1 MAEVT
6 VSQFAEVLKV
16 PVDRLLVQLDQAG
29 IKVSG
34 PNDRI
39 SDDAKL
45 ELLTHLRRSHGS
57 GAGGDAAPSK
67 ITLKRKTQQELKL
80 ASSQGRARTVNVEVR
95 RQRTYVKRDV
105 LEEQARQHQ
114 DELDQKRREVEDAA
128 RREAERIEAERLEA
142 ERLEA
147 ENRRRVEE
155 EEAARNRAQEEAR
168 AAEQR
173 AREEE
178 ERREQELREERE
190 RQEQER
196 LAAQQAVQAA
206 EAAAAVVAAAEPTT
220 PPPAQRP
227 QTAPPARPQAA
238 SPARPQP
245 AFAARP
251 QPAPPARSQ
260 PASPARPQP
269 GAQPGRDRPQPSAP
283 VGRERPHGPASTQ
296 RAPGASP
303 AGDGHTR
310 YGRQELH
317 VAGDVSSRYK
327 KKRRTKSSSRSVH
340 ASADGRHGFEMPT
353 APVVREVSIGET
365 VTVAELAQKM
375 AIKAT
380 EVIKVLMNMGVMVT
394 INQPIDQ
401 DTAVLVVEEMGH
413 TPKVLKEN
421 QIEQDLQGAQAE
433 EEAQPRPP
441 VVTVMGHVDHGKT
454 SLLDYI
460 RRTKV
465 AAGEA
470 GGITQHIGAYHVDT
484 PKGGV
489 TFLDTPGH
497 AAFTAMR
504 ARGAKATDVVVLV
517 VAADDGVMPQTT
529 EAIQHAR
536 AANVPIV
543 VAVNKI
549 DKSEADPDRVRTE
562 LSKQEVIPEEWGGQ
576 NMFVNVSARTG
587 DGIDNLLEAILLQAE
602 VLELRAPRTGLAGG
616 VVIESSVEKGR
627 GAVATVLVKKGTLKL
642 GDPIIAGSEFGRVRA
657 MFDESGKAVQEAP
670 PSMPVVVLGLSAAPN
685 AGDEMLAVE
694 SERKARE
701 VALYRQ
707 GKFRDVKLARQAT
720 RAEDVFSQMGEEK
733 AGVVSVL
740 LKADVQGSVEALRE
754 ALTKLST
761 AEVQVKVVA
770 SGLGGI
776 TVSDV
781 QLAAASKALIIGF
794 NVRADSG
801 ARDAVKDTGVE
812 VRYYSII
819 YEAIDDVKQMMSG
832 MLQPEIKEQIVGVAQ
847 VREVFRSSKFGVVAG
862 CLVAEG
868 FVRRNNPIR
877 VLRDNVVI
885 FEGALESLRRFKDD
899 VNEVRAG
906 TECGI
911 GVKNYQDVRVG
922 DQIECFSRVEVAR
935 TLQ

>member
-34 PNDRI
+34 PDDRI

-45 ELLTHLRRSHGS
+45 ELLTHLRRTHGS
-57 GAGGDAAPSK
+57 GDDGDAAPRK
-67 ITLKRKTQQELKL
+67 ITLRRKTQSELKL
-80 ASSQGRARTVNVEVR
+80 ASVQGRARTVNVEVR
-95 RQRTYVKRDV
+95 QQRTYIKRDV
-105 LEEQARQHQ
+105 LEEKARQQQ
-114 DELDQKRREVEDAA
+114 DEIDQKRREAEEAVQ
-128 RREAERIEAERLEA
+128 READRIEAERREH
-142 ERLEA
+142 ERVES

-155 EEAARNRAQEEAR
+155 EQARKKAQEDTR
-168 AAEQR
+168 RLAEER
-173 AREEE
+173 AREETE
-178 ERREQELREERE
+178 NRERE
-190 RQEQER
+190 RLEQQR
-196 LAAQQAVQAA
+196 RAA
-206 EAAAAVVAAAEPTT
+206 EAPQERAAAATVAPAAPVARQQAPAPVQR
-220 PPPAQRP
+220 PPQPAAPAQRQQQP
-227 QTAPPARPQAA
+227 
-238 SPARPQP
+238 SPQP
-245 AFAARP
+245 TRP
-251 QPAPPARSQ
+251 PAPPAGARQ
-260 PASPARPQP
+260 P
-269 GAQPGRDRPQPSAP
+269 PSAAP
-283 VGRERPHGPASTQ
+283 VQRPGQPPAAAQDDKS
-296 RAPGASP
+296 
-303 AGDGHTR
+303 TR

-327 KKRRTKSSSRSVH
+327 KKRRSKGRMMPS
-340 ASADGRHGFEMPT
+340 SADGKHGFEMPT
-353 APVVREVSIGET
+353 APVVREVGIGGT
-365 VTVAELAQKM
+365 VTVADLAQKM
-375 AIKAT
+375 AVKAN
-380 EVIKVLMNMGVMVT
+380 EVIKVLMNMGVMAT

-413 TPKVLKEN
+413 TPKVVREN
-421 QIEQDLQGAQAE
+421 QIEVDLQGAPE
-433 EEAQPRPP
+433 EVEDSGDPRPP

-470 GGITQHIGAYHVDT
+470 GGITQHIGAYHVET
-484 PKGGV
+484 AGGYI

-517 VAADDGVMPQTT
+517 VAADDGVMPQTV

-536 AANVPIV
+536 AAGVPIV
-543 VAVNKI
+543 VAVNKT
-549 DKSEADPDRVRTE
+549 DKSDADPDRVRQE

-576 NMFVNVSARTG
+576 NIFVNVSARTG
-587 DGIDNLLEAILLQAE
+587 DGVDKLLEAILLQAE
-602 VLELRAPRTGLAGG
+602 VMELRAPRDGLASGI
-616 VVIESSVEKGR
+616 VIESSVEKGR
-627 GAVATVLVKKGTLKL
+627 GAVVTVLVKKGTLHV

-657 MFDESGKAVQEAP
+657 MFDETGKAVQEAL
-670 PSMPVVVLGLSAAPN
+670 PSTPVVVLGLSSPPN
-685 AGDEMLAVE
+685 AGDEMLALE

-707 GKFRDVKLARQAT
+707 SKTRDVKLAGQRTSA
-720 RAEDVFSQMGEEK
+720 ADVFSQMGEDK

-740 LKADVQGSVEALRE
+740 IKADVQGSSEALRE

-761 AEVQVKVVA
+761 DEVQVRLFGT
-770 SGLGGI
+770 GLGAI

-801 ARDAVKDTGVE
+801 ARDALKDTGVE

-832 MLQPEIKEQIVGVAQ
+832 MLKPEIKETILGVAQ
-847 VREVFRSSKFGVVAG
+847 VRDVFRSSKFGVVAG
-862 CLVAEG
+862 CLVTEG
-868 FVRRNNPIR
+868 VVKRNSPIR
-877 VLRDNVVI
+877 VLRESVVI

-899 VNEVRAG
+899 VGEVRAG

-911 GVKNYQDVRVG
+911 GVKNYQDVRAG

>member
-29 IKVSG
+29 IKVNG
-34 PNDRI
+34 PDDRI

-45 ELLTHLRRSHGS
+45 ELLTHLRRSHG
-57 GAGGDAAPSK
+57 GAQSERDAAPRR
-67 ITLKRKTQQELKL
+67 ITLKRKTQSELKL
-80 ASSQGRARTVNVEVR
+80 ASAQGRARTVSVEVR
-95 RQRTYVKRDV
+95 QKRTYIKRDV
-105 LEEQARQHQ
+105 LEEQARHQQ
-114 DELDQKRREVEDAA
+114 DELDQKRREAEEVA
-128 RREAERIEAERLEA
+128 RRESERIEAERR
-142 ERLEA
+142 EREHLEA
-147 ENRRRVEE
+147 ENRRRIEE
-155 EEAARNRAQEEAR
+155 EEARRRAQDEAR
-168 AAEQR
+168 RLAEQR
-173 AREEE
+173 AREDEERREREREE
-178 ERREQELREERE
+178 ERRAQERQVQQQDRRKGEEPDAPAAPAEPARAPVAAQPAAPAARE
-190 RQEQER
+190 R
-196 LAAQQAVQAA
+196 A
-206 EAAAAVVAAAEPTT
+206 
-220 PPPAQRP
+220 
-227 QTAPPARPQAA
+227 
-238 SPARPQP
+238 
-245 AFAARP
+245 
-251 QPAPPARSQ
+251 PAPVAPS
-260 PASPARPQP
+260 
-269 GAQPGRDRPQPSAP
+269 RDRPAADD
-283 VGRERPHGPASTQ
+283 R
-296 RAPGASP
+296 
-303 AGDGHTR
+303 HTR

-317 VAGDVSSRYK
+317 VATDVSSRYK
-327 KKRRTKSSSRSVH
+327 KKRRVKSRALPSST
-340 ASADGRHGFEMPT
+340 DGRHGFEMPT

-380 EVIKVLMNMGVMVT
+380 EVIKVLMNMGVMAT

-401 DTAVLVVEEMGH
+401 DTAVLVVEELGH
-413 TPKVLKEN
+413 TPKLLKEN
-421 QIEQDLQGAQAE
+421 QIEVDLQGAKPEVVEAE
-433 EEAQPRPP
+433 PRPP

-470 GGITQHIGAYHVDT
+470 GGITQHIGAYHVET
-484 PKGGV
+484 PKGV
-489 TFLDTPGH
+489 ITFLDTPGH

-504 ARGAKATDVVVLV
+504 ARGAKATDVVILV
-517 VAADDGVMPQTT
+517 VAADDGVMPQTV
-529 EAIQHAR
+529 EAIQHAK
-536 AANVPIV
+536 AAGVPIV

-549 DKSEADPDRVRTE
+549 DKSDADPDRVRTE
-562 LSKQEVIPEEWGGQ
+562 LAKQEVIPEDWGGE

-587 DGIDNLLEAILLQAE
+587 AGVDALLEAVLLQAE
-602 VLELRAPRTGLAGG
+602 VLELRAPRDGLASGI
-616 VVIESSVEKGR
+616 VIESSVEKGR
-627 GAVATVLVKKGTLKL
+627 GAVATVLVKKGTLRL

-657 MFDESGKAVQEAP
+657 LFDENGRPVEEAS
-670 PSMPVVVLGLSAAPN
+670 PSMPVVVLGLSAAPY
-685 AGDEMLAVE
+685 AGEEFLALE

-707 GKFRDVKLARQAT
+707 GKFRDVKLARTAT
-720 RAEDVFSQMGEEK
+720 RAEDVFSQLGEEK

-740 LKADVQGSVEALRE
+740 LKGDVQGSVEALRE

-761 AEVQVKVVA
+761 EEVQVKLIA

-801 ARDAVKDTGVE
+801 ARDAMKDTGVE

-819 YEAIDDVKQMMSG
+819 YEAIDDVKQMMTG
-832 MLQPEIKEQIVGVAQ
+832 MLRPEIKEQIVGTAQ

-862 CLVAEG
+862 CLVTEG
-868 FVRRNNPIR
+868 YVRRNNPIR

-899 VNEVRAG
+899 VGEVRAG

-911 GVKNYQDVRVG
+911 GVKNYQDVRVN
-922 DQIECFSRVEVAR
+922 DQIECFARLEVAR